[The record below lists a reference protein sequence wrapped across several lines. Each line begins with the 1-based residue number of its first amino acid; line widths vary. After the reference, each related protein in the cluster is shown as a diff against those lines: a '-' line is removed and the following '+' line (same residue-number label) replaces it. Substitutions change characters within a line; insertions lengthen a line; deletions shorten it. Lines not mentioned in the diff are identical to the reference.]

1 MEEQKVDERFRDDF
15 GDDQIRK
22 KLDSV
27 LNWAAKDSNRW
38 FCTDYIVSLDKQF
51 RQKKSLSQ
59 KQRNALD
66 NIIKKCVDRPSRPHW
81 K

>member
-1 MEEQKVDERFRDDF
+1 MEEQKVDERFADF

-22 KLDSV
+22 KLDTV
-27 LNWAAKDSNRW
+27 LNWASQESNKW

-51 RQKKSLSQ
+51 RAKKTLSER
-59 KQRNALD
+59 QRTALD
-66 NIIKKCVDRPSRPHW
+66 NIIKKCVDRQSRPRW